1 MIENFK
7 NYLQQKHFREST
19 IIGHV
24 KNISYFI
31 KWIHDNQ
38 LYEVENIT
46 QNNVLEY
53 VQYEQRRNLDVA
65 TINIRLGSI
74 SKYFEFL
81 KVESLVTR
89 NPARTL
95 RIKGKIKTITE
106 QPLKYADLE
115 ALYFEYKKLNK
126 VVANNVK
133 ESVYLA
139 HQRNIIIVGL
149 LVWQGLKSDEL
160 KKLEV
165 NDINLD
171 EGKIYV
177 PSSARGNSRT
187 LQLHAQQVVHMHT
200 YLHGGIRD
208 QMKKKDDKL
217 FAARTS
223 DIIQALLEE
232 LKGLNPIIKNAQHIR
247 ASVILYWLK
256 QYNKRQVQYMAGHK
270 YIDSTERYAIQE
282 TDSLTDLLVKHHPF
296 G

>member
-7 NYLQQKHFREST
+7 TYLQQRNFREST
-19 IIGHV
+19 INGHL
-24 KNISYFI
+24 KNVSYFLQ
-31 KWIHDNQ
+31 WIENVG
-38 LYEVENIT
+38 LYEAENIT
-46 QNNVLEY
+46 QNNLLEY
-53 VQYEQRRNLDVA
+53 VQHEQKRNIDVA
-65 TINIRLGSI
+65 TINNILTSI

-81 KVESLVTR
+81 KAESLVTR

-95 RIKGKIKTITE
+95 RIKGKVKTITE

-115 ALYFEYKKLNK
+115 ALYFAYKKLEKTTTKNVQEK
-126 VVANNVK
+126 VNIT
-133 ESVYLA
+133 

-149 LVWQGLKSDEL
+149 LVWQGLHSGEL
-160 KKLEV
+160 EKLEV
-165 NDINLD
+165 SHINLD
-171 EGKIYV
+171 EGKVYV
-177 PSSARGNSRT
+177 PGGARSNSRT
-187 LQLHAQQVVHMHT
+187 LQLHVQQVVQLHT
-200 YLHGGIRD
+200 YLHGGVHIRND
-208 QMKKKDDKL
+208 EKL
-217 FAARTS
+217 FKGRMS

-232 LKGLNPIIKNAQHIR
+232 LKGLNPTIKNAQHIR